1 VEQGFDH
8 PFGCA
13 VKQPE
18 GLRAPPILDA
28 PPGLCHHPPMSMN
41 LRLWPEPVLLRAAP
55 PVTAFDAE
63 LGERIAEMF
72 TVMYEE
78 KGVGLAAPQVGWDAR
93 VLVLNPEG
101 SRKDESGAL
110 AVINPRILK
119 RWGRAKAEEGCL
131 SFPDIFVEVDRP
143 AGIRLAWQDEKGAAH
158 EQDWNDFPA
167 RILQHEMDH
176 LDGVTLWHR
185 MSPVDRIRWRT
196 ELDELRAMAADAAR
210 S

>member
-1 VEQGFDH
+1 M
-8 PFGCA
+8 PA
-13 VKQPE
+13 
-18 GLRAPPILDA
+18 LDA
-28 PPGLCHHPPMSMN
+28 PQALCHHPPMSMN
-41 LRLWPEPVLLRAAP
+41 LRLWPDPVLLRAAP
-55 PVTAFDAE
+55 AVTAFDAA
-63 LGERIAEMF
+63 LAERIAEMF

-93 VLVLNPEG
+93 VLVLNPVGE
-101 SRKDESGAL
+101 RKDETGAL
-110 AVINPRILK
+110 AVVNPRILK
-119 RWGRAKAEEGCL
+119 RWGKSTAEEGCL

-143 AGIRLAWQDEKGAAH
+143 AGIRLAWQDPTGAQH
-158 EQDWNDFPA
+158 EQDFNDFPA

-185 MSPVDRIRWRT
+185 MSPVDRIRWRG